1 MLHYLLT
8 APWLICISGG
18 ERKISWAVN
27 WSPLG
32 KWDQKMVFRHGVPMC
47 MVRVHWE
54 LLPEAPVH
62 AIFNSHLWQCFHC
75 ISKDAKA
82 IESEWTMF
90 HTSVVDKAARSCGR
104 KVVGVC
110 CGCNLRIRWNESYYA
125 GLALGLE
132 RQFTGTSRPSITQL
146 QQWLTQKLGCGSH
159 CRTEDQS
166 VWKISKTLNVSP
178 RAVAKSSSCTK
189 KLAHKSHLCC
199 WG

>member
-1 MLHYLLT
+1 MLYYLLT

-54 LLPEAPVH
+54 LLPEAPVR

-125 GLALGLE
+125 GLA
-132 RQFTGTSRPSITQL
+132 FGTREAVYRYQQAKYNTAPAVTDTKTCVWEPLPDWRSVRVENFKNVKCVPKGSRKVI
-146 QQWLTQKLGCGSH
+146 KLY
-159 CRTEDQS
+159 
-166 VWKISKTLNVSP
+166 
-178 RAVAKSSSCTK
+178 
-189 KLAHKSHLCC
+189 
-199 WG
+199 